1 MINFTFFI
9 FFNKIS
15 ILLNIFDIPDEDR
28 KFHQKKV
35 APIGGVLFFINL
47 IFLLFYL
54 TFGGDF
60 FDASK
65 TKFLNGNKQY
75 FSFFLI
81 ASLIFLMGILDD
93 KINLSASKKSFF
105 LIIAIV
111 LSLVDKNIII
121 EYLNFEFISYHV
133 SLDHF
138 GVFFSILA
146 IFYFINALNMF
157 DGINIQ
163 TPLYLLLI
171 FSFLIYKFQI
181 IVIFLLIPSIFFLIL
196 NLLGKCFLGNSGSY
210 MLGYLISLILIKVNQ
225 ANPNIITSEEILI
238 ILSLPS
244 FELFR
249 LFIER
254 ILKDKSPFSGD
265 RNHIH
270 HYLNKRFSILMTSLI
285 TNGFIFIPLIV
296 SQFLEIKIIIFIL
309 QLILYFFL
317 IYKLKKI

>member
-1 MINFTFFI
+1 MITFISISILINFTFFI

-111 LSLVDKNIII
+111 LSLVDK
-121 EYLNFEFISYHV
+121 
-133 SLDHF
+133 
-138 GVFFSILA
+138 
-146 IFYFINALNMF
+146 
-157 DGINIQ
+157 
-163 TPLYLLLI
+163 
-171 FSFLIYKFQI
+171 
-181 IVIFLLIPSIFFLIL
+181 
-196 NLLGKCFLGNSGSY
+196 
-210 MLGYLISLILIKVNQ
+210 
-225 ANPNIITSEEILI
+225 
-238 ILSLPS
+238 
-244 FELFR
+244 
-249 LFIER
+249 
-254 ILKDKSPFSGD
+254 
-265 RNHIH
+265 
-270 HYLNKRFSILMTSLI
+270 
-285 TNGFIFIPLIV
+285 
-296 SQFLEIKIIIFIL
+296 
-309 QLILYFFL
+309 
-317 IYKLKKI
+317 